1 MPVYKYR
8 GVTEKGQVISNRIE
22 MDSKQK
28 VIDKLKE
35 NNIMPIDITQ
45 VGISLRKNKQRKNM
59 AQAKEIFKEV
69 NMAQIKTKKEAK
81 NKPKAADSIKKYFEM
96 NQKVTTRDIVI
107 FSQDFY
113 LLKKANFNNIHA
125 LSTIISS
132 TENPTFKGILEDILA
147 GLEAGEYMY
156 STMEYYSNVFP
167 YIYTNMIKVGEL
179 SGSLSNSLEQAVRY
193 LEESTEL
200 TKKIKKILIPNI
212 LQFVGII
219 IMLVVGTLVA
229 VPQMENLFKE
239 MGSSAKLPPVTLWFK
254 GFLDKAMIYWPIP
267 TVAIAA
273 IVGAVLF
280 YINTP
285 RGRYNFHYF
294 KYTRPIF
301 GNLIFLLDFSRLIQA
316 LELNISNGMRIQD
329 ALDVSKNI
337 TNNQVMLAIIETS
350 MNNMLAGNS
359 WIQPFE
365 DSGLCSSMHTEMLKI
380 GMQTD
385 LPEML
390 KKLNEYMNMDIK
402 NTIDKVT
409 AIMPQVVYSI
419 VGVVLIFFV
428 VVVLVPVIQ
437 VYMGGFMFESM

>member
-219 IMLVVGTLVA
+219 IMLIVGTLVA

-254 GFLDKAMIYWPIP
+254 GF
-267 TVAIAA
+267 
-273 IVGAVLF
+273 
-280 YINTP
+280 
-285 RGRYNFHYF
+285 
-294 KYTRPIF
+294 
-301 GNLIFLLDFSRLIQA
+301 
-316 LELNISNGMRIQD
+316 
-329 ALDVSKNI
+329 
-337 TNNQVMLAIIETS
+337 
-350 MNNMLAGNS
+350 
-359 WIQPFE
+359 WIR
-365 DSGLCSSMHTEMLKI
+365 
-380 GMQTD
+380 
-385 LPEML
+385 
-390 KKLNEYMNMDIK
+390 
-402 NTIDKVT
+402 
-409 AIMPQVVYSI
+409 
-419 VGVVLIFFV
+419 
-428 VVVLVPVIQ
+428 
-437 VYMGGFMFESM
+437 